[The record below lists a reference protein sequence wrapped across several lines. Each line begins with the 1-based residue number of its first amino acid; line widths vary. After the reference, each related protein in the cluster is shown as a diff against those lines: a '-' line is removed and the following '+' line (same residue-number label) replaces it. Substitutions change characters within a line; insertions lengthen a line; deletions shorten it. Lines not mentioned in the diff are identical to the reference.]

1 MSEPKKSRTEL
12 RVGAFVVVALLI
24 AGTMAFVI
32 GNQRNMF
39 QSKTEYTAV
48 FVDVGGLRPGNA
60 VRIAGVNVG
69 TVDAVTFRDDGKVA
83 VTFRVVSDAA
93 HMIRGV
99 PGMELPEDPDA
110 PQPSV
115 VKVGSKGMLG
125 DRLVDITVG
134 HDSFDPWP
142 ADQPLLTDEASD
154 LMAQAE
160 SIAGEVEGA
169 ASNIRRMTDPF
180 ADQELSNDLK
190 TVAQN
195 LARLTGM
202 LANGD
207 GAIQRLMTDPA
218 TADEVDATLRNLRST
233 SSELAR
239 TSRSI
244 RSVVDEVRRGDGT
257 AHALIY
263 GAEGRDALANVSRAT
278 GEVATILGDIRE
290 GDGTVHDLIY
300 EDTADELLAN
310 LTRASDD
317 VAHITGEIRAG
328 RGTIGGLLV
337 DPSIYEDV
345 KRLVGD
351 LERNDILRAL
361 VRYSI
366 RRDEAAEEP
375 EVSE

>member
-1 MSEPKKSRTEL
+1 M
-12 RVGAFVVVALLI
+12 
-24 AGTMAFVI
+24 
-32 GNQRNMF
+32 
-39 QSKTEYTAV
+39 
-48 FVDVGGLRPGNA
+48 
-60 VRIAGVNVG
+60 
-69 TVDAVTFRDDGKVA
+69 
-83 VTFRVVSDAA
+83 
-93 HMIRGV
+93 
-99 PGMELPEDPDA
+99 
-110 PQPSV
+110 
-115 VKVGSKGMLG
+115 
-125 DRLVDITVG
+125 
-134 HDSFDPWP
+134 
-142 ADQPLLTDEASD
+142 
-154 LMAQAE
+154 
-160 SIAGEVEGA
+160 
-169 ASNIRRMTDPF
+169 
-180 ADQELSNDLK
+180 
-190 TVAQN
+190 
-195 LARLTGM
+195 
-202 LANGD
+202 
-207 GAIQRLMTDPA
+207 
-218 TADEVDATLRNLRST
+218 
-233 SSELAR
+233 
-239 TSRSI
+239 
-244 RSVVDEVRRGDGT
+244 RRGDGT